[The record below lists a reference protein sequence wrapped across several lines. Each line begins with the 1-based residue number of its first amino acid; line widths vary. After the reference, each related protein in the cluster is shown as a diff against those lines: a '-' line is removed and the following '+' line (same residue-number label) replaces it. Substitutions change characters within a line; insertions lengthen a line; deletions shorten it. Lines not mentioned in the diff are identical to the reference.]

1 MVQHLKQVSNTMSGS
16 QLQQILDTLTQTQAE
31 IQAIKAEN
39 DKLWVQIIASATN
52 KSPSLTTSEETE
64 ETLKSLV
71 KALIKEGKKAKIPM
85 PHNWSRGKRNSKHF
99 VESVRHGSTK
109 KESMKQG
116 DASPS
121 SPDT

>member
-71 KALIKEGKKAKIPM
+71 KALVKEGKKAKIPM
-85 PHNWSRGKRNSKHF
+85 PHSWSR
-99 VESVRHGSTK
+99 EK
-109 KESMKQG
+109 KKLKTFCRECETWLDKKG
-116 DASPS
+116 EYE
-121 SPDT
+121 TR